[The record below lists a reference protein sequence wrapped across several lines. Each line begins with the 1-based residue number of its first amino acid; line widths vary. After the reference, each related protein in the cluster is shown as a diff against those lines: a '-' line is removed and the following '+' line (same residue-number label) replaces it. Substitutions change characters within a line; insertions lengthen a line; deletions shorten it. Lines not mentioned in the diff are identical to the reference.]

1 MCIRTSL
8 NIISAHVLQ
17 LLQRRQRQLS
27 DDSLKHS
34 DIETIQLACI
44 FYAIGL
50 DCHLQR
56 LVAGLTDVKLVV
68 AMILEVAARV
78 NS

>member
-50 DCHLQR
+50 DWR
-56 LVAGLTDVKLVV
+56 LTVIFNGWW
-68 AMILEVAARV
+68 RG
-78 NS
+78 